1 MKVSAEDNF
10 QARQRAGEV
19 ARRALDGEYDLL
31 LACRDLA
38 SLRSHLQDVPDD
50 VVTTFIGVASEVDD
64 LPIGAERKNWSLDA
78 LKAND
83 IESRKY
89 REQVRDVVMEALR
102 RLLAA
107 LGNRSA

>member
-1 MKVSAEDNF
+1 MKSAEGNL
-10 QARQRAGEV
+10 QSRQRAGNV

-50 VVTTFIGVASEVDD
+50 VVNTFVGVASEVDD
-64 LPIGAERKNWSLDA
+64 LPIGAERRNWSLDA

-83 IESRKY
+83 IETKKY
-89 REQVRDVVMEALR
+89 REQVRGVVTEALR
-102 RLLAA
+102 QLLAV
-107 LGNRSA
+107 LGNRAI